1 MRNCLFCH
9 VRSKWAREYR
19 QKARDVHFSQI
30 NVHNRG
36 GCGCSGC
43 VQLLLPHLP
52 IYSNS
57 TCNINVNHCQKTSHK
72 LPNTRRYTYSDSHYY
87 NIMLPTLTHEYII
100 IMRDTLHTHV
110 RLCICRRGEFIAGV
124 YKERLYAS
132 CHPEY
137 ARFHYTHVAA
147 ASHAI

>member
-36 GCGCSGC
+36 ECECSVCAGYC
-43 VQLLLPHLP
+43 FHTYLYIAIAHVTLTLTTAKKRH
-52 IYSNS
+52 
-57 TCNINVNHCQKTSHK
+57 INYQIHVGT
-72 LPNTRRYTYSDSHYY
+72 PYTDSHYY

-100 IMRDTLHTHV
+100 MRDTHMYDCV
-110 RLCICRRGEFIAGV
+110 YVGGAEFIAGV

-137 ARFHYTHVAA
+137 VRFHYTHVAA